1 MLLLLRGF
9 HPYRVLSFNFL
20 SCKRI
25 MPRRQTTK
33 RTRVQSYESI
43 SIPSSNAHIQDE
55 VIKAKTSRHRYQA
68 VHNGPSNNHTS
79 SPAEEIAPTIEPAAP
94 RLRRSRRDRKPVDY
108 RTESDNETEDDDP
121 LLSRIETKAYPN
133 EGSEASVTTES
144 DSSAYELDG
153 PETLLSKDVIKRKR
167 STSSTR
173 KVSKKNLLEDSELSE
188 EPQASR
194 PIFDCPD
201 KPLPWKGRLGYAC
214 QNTVLRFSREIAF
227 CSRTCRIAT
236 IQKESL
242 QFAKDLGI
250 KNTQD
255 LATLVEWNHRFGIH
269 FMRVSSDLF
278 PFASHGTYGYSLEF
292 ADSYLQ
298 AVGELA
304 NRYNHRLST
313 HPGQYTQIA
322 SPKESV
328 VTNAIRDLRYH
339 EELLSRMKLNE
350 QLNRDAVI
358 ILHLGGSFEGKEE
371 TLNRFRDNYVRLP
384 EAVKMRLVLENDD
397 VTWSVQDLLPL
408 CQELSI
414 PLVLDWH
421 HHNVV
426 PGTLREGSL
435 DLMPLLP
442 AIRET
447 WTRKGI
453 TQKQHYS
460 ESAYPFAI
468 SAMKRRGH
476 SDRVYS
482 LPPCEPDMDLMIEA
496 KEKEQAIFELSRI
509 FNLTNPS
516 CPKEIEGPDFDV
528 FNEGY
533 YPPGAHRRLIARKQR
548 KKKSKNNKE
557 EVKDDEET
565 NTKDELVT

>member
-1 MLLLLRGF
+1 MLRRLHEF
-9 HPYRVLSFNFL
+9 HSYRSLVWNFIYY
-20 SCKRI
+20 KRI

-33 RTRVQSYESI
+33 RTKGQSYESTDT
-43 SIPSSNAHIQDE
+43 SLPNAHIQSVALE
-55 VIKAKTSRHRYQA
+55 LETSRQRYQ
-68 VHNGPSNNHTS
+68 VSINDSSENRTS
-79 SPAEEIAPTIEPAAP
+79 SLPDSETSPLVESAMPG
-94 RLRRSRRDRKPVDY
+94 LRRSRRGKKPVDY
-108 RTESDNETEDDDP
+108 RTESDTDPEDENLP
-121 LLSRIETKAYPN
+121 LSKSEVKAYIS
-133 EGSEASVTTES
+133 EDSEASVVNGT
-144 DSSAYELDG
+144 DSSASDLDDDK
-153 PETLLSKDVIKRKR
+153 TLLSKSNSKQKRSTPSRRKR
-167 STSSTR
+167 S
-173 KVSKKNLLEDSELSE
+173 KIDSPEESFE
-188 EPQASR
+188 EPEVPR
-194 PIFDCPD
+194 PIFDCPE

-214 QNTVLRFSREIAF
+214 QNTVLRLSKENAF

-242 QFAKDLGI
+242 QFAKDLGV

-255 LATLVEWNHRFGIH
+255 LAALIEWNNRFGIH

-278 PFASHGTYGYSLEF
+278 PFASHGTYGYSLEY

-298 AVGELA
+298 AAGELA
-304 NRYNHRLST
+304 NKYNHRLST

-322 SPKESV
+322 SPKVSV
-328 VTNAIRDLRYH
+328 IENAIRDLCYH

-371 TLNRFRDNYVRLP
+371 TLARFRENYARLS
-384 EAVKMRLVLENDD
+384 EAVKRRLVLENDD

-408 CQELSI
+408 CQELNI
-414 PLVLDWH
+414 PMVLDWH

-460 ESAYPFAI
+460 ESVSPLAI

-496 KEKEQAIFELSRI
+496 KEKEQAIFELSKVY
-509 FNLTNPS
+509 NLDNPS

-528 FNEGY
+528 LNEGY
-533 YPPGAHRRLIARKQR
+533 YPPGAERRLIARKQR
-548 KKKSKNNKE
+548 KKKAENNKE
-557 EVKDDEET
+557 EAKDDKELQM
-565 NTKDELVT
+565 KDESDT

>member
-1 MLLLLRGF
+1 MLRQLHEF
-9 HPYRVLSFNFL
+9 YSFRVLL
-20 SCKRI
+20 SLAFHKRI
-25 MPRRQTTK
+25 MPLRQTTK
-33 RTRVQSYESI
+33 RKKVESYESNSAPI
-43 SIPSSNAHIQDE
+43 FDAPTQNVSINIE
-55 VIKAKTSRHRYQA
+55 TSRRHYHVARNESSKNRAPLQ
-68 VHNGPSNNHTS
+68 NSETS
-79 SPAEEIAPTIEPAAP
+79 PTFELAIPG
-94 RLRRSRRDRKPVDY
+94 LRRSKRGKKPVNY
-108 RTESDNETEDDDP
+108 RTGSDSDPEDENPLIQESENKSYTSED
-121 LLSRIETKAYPN
+121 
-133 EGSEASVTTES
+133 SEASVKDE
-144 DSSAYELDG
+144 DGSSASELD
-153 PETLLSKDVIKRKR
+153 EDQSLLSNISSKQKGGTSTRRKR
-167 STSSTR
+167 SKNESSDA
-173 KVSKKNLLEDSELSE
+173 SLEES
-188 EPQASR
+188 QAPR
-194 PIFDCPD
+194 PIFDCQD

-214 QNTVLRFSREIAF
+214 LNTVLRLSKESAF

-250 KNTQD
+250 KNTKD
-255 LATLVEWNHRFGIH
+255 LATLIEWNHRFGIH

-278 PFASHGTYGYSLEF
+278 PFASHGIYGYSLEY

-304 NRYNHRLST
+304 NKYNHRLST

-322 SPKESV
+322 SPKASV
-328 VTNAIRDLRYH
+328 VENAIRDLCYH
-339 EELLSRMKLNE
+339 EEMLSRMKLNK
-350 QLNRDAVI
+350 QLNCDAVI
-358 ILHLGGSFEGKEE
+358 ILHLGGSFEGKDE
-371 TLNRFRDNYVRLP
+371 TLSRFRENYARLP
-384 EAVKMRLVLENDD
+384 EAVKRRLVLENDD

-426 PGTLREGSL
+426 PGTLREGTL

-460 ESAYPFAI
+460 ESAYPLAI

-496 KEKEQAIFELSRI
+496 KDKEQAIFELSKI
-509 FNLTNPS
+509 YKLDNPS

-528 FNEGY
+528 HTEAY
-533 YPPGAHRRLIARKQR
+533 YPSGAERRLIARKQR
-548 KKKSKNNKE
+548 KKKAKNNNEEAEDDKE
-557 EVKDDEET
+557 LKLE
-565 NTKDELVT
+565 DELDT